1 MTSQMMQSSFLGES
15 IASQRSTMIG
25 EQNGSRTVMK
35 QVAKQA
41 AKTVKQAQKTVR
53 QTTKQAPKDARK
65 TVRSRAGW
73 WKEEAAT
80 GGGSAGSWY
89 GPDRPR
95 YLGPLSGEAPA
106 YLDGSLAGDYGWD
119 SAGLSADPE
128 TLTRYRQIEVL
139 HARWAMLG
147 ALGMITPEA
156 LAKYGDFKF
165 KDAVWFKAGE
175 QILEPGGL
183 DYLGSPNLIHA
194 QSIIGTV
201 ATQVVL
207 MGFIEGYRVNGGPL
221 GEGQD
226 ALYPGG
232 AFDPLELAS
241 DPESFA
247 ELRVKEI
254 KNGRL
259 AMVACLGF
267 FVQAIVTGEGPVEN
281 WAKHVANPWE
291 ALELGGELGSVQL
304 DLWAVRLSDGRHN
317 TGPGSTAQLA
327 GDRSTD
333 AQHGVRTSYLL
344 S

>member
-1 MTSQMMQSSFLGES
+1 MASQTLQSSFLGDS
-15 IASQRSTMIG
+15 IASQRREIG
-25 EQNGSRTVMK
+25 KQNGSRTVMK
-35 QVAKQA
+35 RAGKQA
-41 AKTVKQAQKTVR
+41 AKTVKEAAKTVR
-53 QTTKQAPKDARK
+53 QAAPTARK

-73 WKEEAAT
+73 WGADDKASGA
-80 GGGSAGSWY
+80 GGSSWY
-89 GPDRPR
+89 GPNRPR
-95 YLGPLSGEAPA
+95 FLGPLSGEAPA

-119 SAGLSADPE
+119 TAGLSADPE

-147 ALGMITPEA
+147 ALGMLAPEA

-183 DYLGSPNLIHA
+183 DYLGDPNLIHA

-226 ALYPGG
+226 PLYPGG

-241 DPESFA
+241 DPETLA
-247 ELRVKEI
+247 ELQVKEI

-291 ALELGGELGSVQL
+291 VNGLTVG
-304 DLWAVRLSDGRHN
+304 
-317 TGPGSTAQLA
+317 LA
-327 GDRSTD
+327 TKF
-333 AQHGVRTSYLL
+333 VPK
-344 S
+344 